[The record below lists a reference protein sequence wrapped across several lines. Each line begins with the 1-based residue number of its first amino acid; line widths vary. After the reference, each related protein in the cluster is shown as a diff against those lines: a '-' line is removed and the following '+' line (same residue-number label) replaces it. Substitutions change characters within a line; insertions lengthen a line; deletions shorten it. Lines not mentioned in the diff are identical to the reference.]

1 MTDGWRID
9 PGPARGAIDKAAAEA
24 EQFPDLEADLVSALS
39 DALAALRGHGP
50 STAAKLASIQS
61 NPFEIDLRAA
71 QQHIEQ
77 AVAATRQAISAYEA
91 GDEEMAA
98 TYENGIPQ

>member
-9 PGPARGAIDKAAAEA
+9 PGPARGAIDKAEG
-24 EQFPDLEADLVSALS
+24 ETQEFPTLETDLVSALS
-39 DALAALRGHGP
+39 DALAALGGHGP

-61 NPFEIDLRAA
+61 NPFEIDLLAA

-77 AVAATRQAISAYEA
+77 AISATRQAISAYEA
-91 GDEEMAA
+91 GDEQMAA